1 MANTAAHQ
9 EAFMANTA
17 AHQIALSHFGAKR
30 VKALAAL
37 GIVIIGVQAL
47 PDANGSFLNSETGYC
62 LNNNGEHQI
71 RRYSD
76 VIALVS

>member
-1 MANTAAHQ
+1 
-9 EAFMANTA
+9 MANTA

-71 RRYSD
+71 LRYSD